1 MDDILVDIMTCTS
14 IYHMQVY
21 TGSYQ
26 SNRHGVKCVN
36 DLSGL
41 EVGHNVA
48 IHVEDCELEP
58 AIAVILQI
66 SGDTIRVKWFQG
78 TYTSA
83 WKPWMLREGRKKVY
97 WEDNIPKNSVILFD
111 FSLGKN
117 GHLRKST
124 TAHLKEL
131 YESIRQHDTVH

>member
-1 MDDILVDIMTCTS
+1 MGDILVAYNDLYYFHIS
-14 IYHMQVY
+14 QVY

-26 SNRHGVKCVN
+26 SNTHEVKCVN

-48 IHVEDCELEP
+48 VHVEDCELEP
-58 AIAVILQI
+58 AIAVVLHM
-66 SGDTIRVKWFQG
+66 SGDTIHVKWLQG

-97 WEDNIPKNSVILFD
+97 WEDDIPKKSVILYD

-131 YESIRQHDTVH
+131 YESIKQHETTH